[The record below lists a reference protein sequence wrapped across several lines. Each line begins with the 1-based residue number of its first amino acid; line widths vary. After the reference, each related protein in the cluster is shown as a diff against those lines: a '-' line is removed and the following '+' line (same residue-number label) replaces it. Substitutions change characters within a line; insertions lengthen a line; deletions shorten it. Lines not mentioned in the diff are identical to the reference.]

1 MKIYEEETTIVTVP
15 KPARKKFIRCQRN
28 VGRKETIKLNKLQV
42 SKQEQNKEDYR
53 RNKKVSRNATY
64 SK

>member
-1 MKIYEEETTIVTVP
+1 MKQFEDDAIITTNPAP
-15 KPARKKFIRCQRN
+15 KKVIKRQRN
-28 VGRKETIKLNKLQV
+28 VGRKGTIKINKLQV

-53 RNKKVSRNATY
+53 RNKKVSKNTAY